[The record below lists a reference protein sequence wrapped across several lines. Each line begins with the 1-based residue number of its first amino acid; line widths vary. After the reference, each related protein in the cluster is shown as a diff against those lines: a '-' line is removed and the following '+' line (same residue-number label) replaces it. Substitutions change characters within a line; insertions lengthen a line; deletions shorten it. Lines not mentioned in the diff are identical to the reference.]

1 MKQKMLLESIVEQTF
16 RLRPQTIG
24 NNDLLWVE
32 VCKALCEANEVNGLD
47 SFFLSVLRGDIPS
60 AHSLAAAVS
69 LVRKK
74 HPELRPTDEQLANK
88 LTIKQEYINQ
98 YKNA

>member
-32 VCKALCEANEVNGLD
+32 VCKALCEVNNINELD

-60 AHSLAAAVS
+60 SHSIAAAVS

-74 HPELRPTDEQLANK
+74 HPELRPTEEQMANK
-88 LTIKQEYINQ
+88 LAAKQEYINQ
-98 YKNA
+98 YNNA

>member
-32 VCKALCEANEVNGLD
+32 VCKALCEVNGVNELD

-60 AHSLAAAVS
+60 AHSIAATVS
-69 LVRKK
+69 IVRKK
-74 HPELRPTDEQLANK
+74 YPDLKPTDEQLANK
-88 LTIKQEYINQ
+88 LAVKQEYINQ
-98 YKNA
+98 YNNA

>member
-32 VCKALCEANEVNGLD
+32 VCKALCEANEVNELD

-88 LTIKQEYINQ
+88 LAVKQEYINQ